1 MDDRKSSE
9 TEIYTGSDL
18 ESGPLLALEKEPD
31 IGTVPLQQTTTT
43 PSTTGKL
50 VFWIALNIL
59 ATIAIVFT
67 NKLLLSDPLLART
80 QLLFAA
86 YHFLLTHITLHIC
99 SNSRIGLFTRSP
111 SPPLRSLLPVAIA
124 MSLNVLL
131 PNLSLAHSSITFY
144 QTVRVLLT
152 PCTAILNYLLYSR
165 SLSRPAILALIPVC
179 LGVAWLT
186 YFDVRPSPSAQP
198 DPSLPQ
204 GLFVYRPWSSTSSSP
219 TPPSPTTSRT
229 TSPLGA
235 LFALT
240 GVLAS
245 SIYTL
250 FISHFTLSLHQSPT
264 QLLHRQSLLG
274 GLLLLWL
281 VPWIDALP
289 PFAAVSSRQ
298 WLLIGVSGLCA
309 VGINLSQFAIVAGAG
324 PVGSTVVGHA
334 KTVGVV
340 GVGWGL
346 GGGMGDGRAAWGVGV
361 ALGGI
366 WGYSVVEGRERGRKG
381 GAGR

>member
-31 IGTVPLQQTTTT
+31 IGTVPIRQPTT
-43 PSTTGKL
+43 PSSSTGKL
-50 VFWIALNIL
+50 IFWIALNIL

-67 NKLLLSDPLLART
+67 NKLLLSNPLLART

-86 YHFLLTHITLHIC
+86 YHFLLTHLTLHIC
-99 SNSRIGLFTRSP
+99 STSRISLFTRSP
-111 SPPLRSLLPVAIA
+111 APPLRSLLPIAIA

-186 YFDVRPSPSAQP
+186 YFDVRPSPSP
-198 DPSLPQ
+198 PSDPPMPL
-204 GLFVYRPWSSTSSSP
+204 GLFIYRPWTSPPPSHPST
-219 TPPSPTTSRT
+219 TSPTTSRT

-235 LFALT
+235 FFALT

-250 FISHFTLSLHQSPT
+250 FISHFTSSLGQTPT

-274 GLLLLWL
+274 GVLLLWL
-281 VPWIDALP
+281 VPWMDTLP
-289 PFAAVSSRQ
+289 PLAAVSSQQ
-298 WLLIGVSGLCA
+298 WFLIGVSGLCA

-340 GVGWGL
+340 GMGWGI
-346 GGGMGDGRAAWGVGV
+346 GGGMGDGRAVWGVGV

-366 WGYSVVEGRERGRKG
+366 WGYSIVEGRERRRR
-381 GAGR
+381 AGR